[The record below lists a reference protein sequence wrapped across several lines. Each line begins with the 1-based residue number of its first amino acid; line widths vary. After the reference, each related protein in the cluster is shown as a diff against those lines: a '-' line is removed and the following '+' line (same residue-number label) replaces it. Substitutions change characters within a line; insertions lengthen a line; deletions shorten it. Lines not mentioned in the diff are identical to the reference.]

1 MSTTLKETHTIKSFE
16 PGIVGNDVKSHAND
30 PAVLRQ
36 VEKAKQTL
44 KRVGLPKQKLSSEK

>member
-1 MSTTLKETHTIKSFE
+1 MSTTLKETDTIKGFG
-16 PGIVGNDVKSHAND
+16 PGIVSNDVKSHAND

-44 KRVGLPKQKLSSEK
+44 KRVGLPKQKVSSEK